1 VNEPIVVISAEIAGL
16 DYHANLERTNELRY
30 ELLKLGYSIVGI
42 KQVKD
47 GKSLQ
52 SFIVVTNDPDDLVPL
67 AKKFGQK
74 SVLISDLSRKTYE
87 LSTDNVEELTHFGKL
102 YPASKEAALQQKYY
116 LTFTEDGK
124 DHFYITGEQ
133 TDEKTA

>member
-74 SVLISDLSRKTYE
+74 SCASAKILLNFHRRWQRP
-87 LSTDNVEELTHFGKL
+87 LL
-102 YPASKEAALQQKYY
+102 YYRG
-116 LTFTEDGK
+116 TNR
-124 DHFYITGEQ
+124 
-133 TDEKTA
+133 